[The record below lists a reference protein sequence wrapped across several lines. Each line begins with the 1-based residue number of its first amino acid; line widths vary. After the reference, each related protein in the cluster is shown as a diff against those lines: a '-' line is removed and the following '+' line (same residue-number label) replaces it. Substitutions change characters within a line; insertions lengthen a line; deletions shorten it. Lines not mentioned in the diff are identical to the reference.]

1 MTKPS
6 NPFVQPKTWLH
17 EVMTK
22 APVYAGAVS
31 GPRFSK
37 YEQPPFVEGTRI
49 EAARTLRIEIN
60 KVFDVDDAK
69 ATLQMAQW
77 SLRAYRIALGAAE
90 RRPDSPDWFL
100 RDCRFSV
107 ARYEHRVCEALDRL
121 WLAQEN
127 ANV

>member
-6 NPFVQPKTWLH
+6 NPSVQPKTWLH
-17 EVMTK
+17 EVMDK
-22 APVYAGAVS
+22 VPVYEGARGRCFYGS
-31 GPRFSK
+31 RH
-37 YEQPPFVEGTRI
+37 I
-49 EAARTLRIEIN
+49 EEVDTGGLIAKGAMLRAIVPSLN
-60 KVFDVDDAK
+60 DAK

-100 RDCRFSV
+100 HDCRFSV